1 MYVNFQQ
8 AGQRIKDGQHTC
20 FVGTIISSK
29 GRRMGQSLGMVE
41 VVVKSHVDSS
51 ESSHVN
57 EDSGE
62 GGNAGKGNSIFLH
75 LKKFYRG
82 TRFTSSWF
90 LDKMT
95 ANYPVNAYVAVGGK
109 VDNSSVEGGISS
121 ELLNFHVCQH
131 CFLFVFFFPSLD
143 LSVAS

>member
-1 MYVNFQQ
+1 
-8 AGQRIKDGQHTC
+8 
-20 FVGTIISSK
+20 
-29 GRRMGQSLGMVE
+29 MGQSLGMVE
-41 VVVKSHVDSS
+41 VVVKSHVDSP

-62 GGNAGKGNSIFLH
+62 GGDAGKGNPIFLH

-82 TRFTSSWF
+82 ARFTSSWF

-121 ELLNFHVCQH
+121 ELLNFYVCLR
-131 CFLFVFFFPSLD
+131 CFLFVSFFPSLD